1 MTSKCFWVNGPVIPD
16 YSTLSV
22 EQLLA
27 LWHEHRNSNVG
38 IMAAD
43 EICKRVEATLL
54 HTPFD
59 PFVNCPY
66 IKAGRG

>member
-16 YSTLSV
+16 YQTLNI

-43 EICKRVEATLL
+43 EVCRRVELEQRALV
-54 HTPFD
+54 D
-59 PFVNCPY
+59 PPG
-66 IKAGRG
+66 KSL